1 MVFGTGIKSGVCC
14 GRIPIQKS
22 LRPIPT
28 KKAMAIQFHLM
39 PFLLSI
45 SISIKR
51 FLTQIHVGF
60 DGPKHSPRPPQSF
73 SLKVR
78 VQTLRFGPL
87 EAALGNASH
96 RIELATFQPVEL
108 ATRTLGCHY
117 CRRTLLWRAKDV
129 VDHIA
134 QPPPH
139 HACRKDSNQL
149 PLRPPPNDI
158 AFLIF

>member
-1 MVFGTGIKSGVCC
+1 MLSAAPIVFGTGIKSGVCC

-96 RIELATFQPVEL
+96 RIDHPRDWDKIPSRVSAPVL
-108 ATRTLGCHY
+108 VPFLTPFRPVKSSAWTRLRVLWRHY
-117 CRRTLLWRAKDV
+117 CR
-129 VDHIA
+129 
-134 QPPPH
+134 
-139 HACRKDSNQL
+139 
-149 PLRPPPNDI
+149 
-158 AFLIF
+158 